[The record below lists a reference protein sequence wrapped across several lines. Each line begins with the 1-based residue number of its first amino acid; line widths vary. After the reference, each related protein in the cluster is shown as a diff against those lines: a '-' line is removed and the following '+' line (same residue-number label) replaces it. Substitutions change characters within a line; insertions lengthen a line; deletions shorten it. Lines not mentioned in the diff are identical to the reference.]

1 MPPPRAPGLIIKKS
15 GGQYSGAGDDDIND
29 VAAMG
34 GVNLSEEAQ
43 VRNRK
48 LFADVRVEKYLCL
61 QKIGA
66 ADSVGSII
74 RSCKDTVFLQNGL
87 LSQKINRICKEK
99 VINDN

>member
-43 VRNRK
+43 VKNRK
-48 LFADVRVEKYLCL
+48 LFADVRVEKYFVFAENRSRRQHWIDYQVL
-61 QKIGA
+61 Q
-66 ADSVGSII
+66 
-74 RSCKDTVFLQNGL
+74 RHGL
-87 LSQKINRICKEK
+87 LTKWSSQSENQ
-99 VINDN
+99 

>member
-48 LFADVRVEKYLCL
+48 LFADVRV
-61 QKIGA
+61 
-66 ADSVGSII
+66 
-74 RSCKDTVFLQNGL
+74 
-87 LSQKINRICKEK
+87 
-99 VINDN
+99 